1 MIRSP
6 KTINTSNLLTTL
18 APLSVKQKNY
28 EYTIH
33 TGSAGET
40 TVMEKDATPIQQ
52 NGDGRDISVA
62 NIEQNILRSAIAR
75 NPFFTF
81 ASLKQYFPH
90 LASIREFITSE
101 NYLGDLA
108 ITFKGDI
115 SHLEANRPAKLAASE
130 GLLNQIETEIRQQ
143 ITEYEG
149 TKHFRPRQVHDIFKD
164 KLLKFDARNPR
175 ATIDRQFEHQDWF
188 PFNTLYGTK
197 RRKSLR
203 GSVNQKD

>member
-1 MIRSP
+1 MQ
-6 KTINTSNLLTTL
+6 
-18 APLSVKQKNY
+18 QKNY

-40 TVMEKDATPIQQ
+40 TAMEERKTPMQQ
-52 NGDGRDISVA
+52 NGDGRDLSIVD
-62 NIEQNILRSAIAR
+62 IEQNILRSAIAR

-101 NYLGDLA
+101 NYLGGLA
-108 ITFKGDI
+108 ITFKGEL

-130 GLLNQIETEIRQQ
+130 GLLSQIETEIRQQ
-143 ITEYEG
+143 ITAYEG
-149 TKHFRPRQVHDIFKD
+149 TKHFRPKQIHDIFKD

-175 ATIDRQFEHQDWF
+175 APLI
-188 PFNTLYGTK
+188 G
-197 RRKSLR
+197 SLKIKTGFLSTNSTAR
-203 GSVNQKD
+203 AKKKPS